1 MTTQLRWAGAPVE
14 PPQSLDEHIITALS
28 KVPGLSAKQRNSV
41 RAAVHSMVR
50 DISFL
55 RMAAAE
61 LRGPEVPQ
69 DEGRLL

>member
-14 PPQSLDEHIITALS
+14 PPASLDEHIVNALS

-41 RAAVHSMVR
+41 RAVVHDMVR
-50 DISFL
+50 DITFL
-55 RMAAAE
+55 RMAAGE
-61 LRGPEVPQ
+61 LRGPEGSQ